1 MIGGLSK
8 STSLAALL
16 AVAGLA
22 LTGMSAQAA
31 DLGAGGNCCAD
42 LEERI
47 AELEATTARKG
58 NRKVSL
64 TVSGLVNESI
74 LFWDDG
80 VESNAYVTTNETQRS
95 RFRFLGSAK
104 IDNKWSAGYLLEIGV
119 RGNKE
124 NNLSQN
130 VSSSGKNLDVRQ
142 SAWYL
147 QNSDLGKVWVG
158 QTGTAGD
165 GITEINLAN
174 IGHFSNPQV
183 VGDTLGSFNLRNA
196 NGVLGATP
204 NQLANY
210 GGASTGNPG
219 EGFRFNVVKY
229 ETPTLAGFIGSAA
242 YGEDK
247 LWDIA
252 LRYAG
257 EMGGFKLAAGIAYE
271 KNNDGTSNP
280 RNCIRSQGGTVLGT
294 GNVSCDAV
302 GLSVSLMHV
311 PTGLFV
317 TGAYGEKT
325 DDNRQA
331 FVANLAALPNANTA
345 AGVGS
350 NARTRDR
357 DEFYLIQG
365 GIEQS
370 FFPIGKS
377 TLFGEYYDG
386 RFGAQGN
393 GSPAGASAQN
403 GTFTTGLISFGNGVG
418 TVSATEIEAWGV
430 GFNQNVA
437 AAALDMYVSYR
448 NYSFDVRDTKGVA
461 ANIND
466 IQTVIMGAR
475 IQF

>member
-1 MIGGLSK
+1 MFGGLSK

-16 AVAGLA
+16 AVAGVA
-22 LTGMSAQAA
+22 LSGFSAQAA
-31 DLGAGGNCCAD
+31 DLGGNCCAD

-64 TVSGLVNESI
+64 TVSGIVNESI
-74 LFWDDG
+74 LFFDDG

-104 IDNKWSAGYLLEIGV
+104 IDSKWSAGYLLEIGV

-130 VSSSGKNLDVRQ
+130 VSSSGKNLDVRH

-147 QNSDLGKVWVG
+147 QNADLGKVWVG
-158 QTGTAGD
+158 QTSNATD

-183 VGDTLGSFNLRNA
+183 LGDTLGSFNLRNG

-204 NQLANY
+204 NQLAGY
-210 GGASTGNPG
+210 GGPSTGNPG

-229 ETPTLAGFIGSAA
+229 ETPTIAGFIASAA

-247 LWDIA
+247 MWDVA

-257 EMGGFKLAAGIAYE
+257 EFGGFKLAAGIGYE

-280 RNCIRSQGGTVLGT
+280 RNCVRAQGGTALGNLT
-294 GNVSCDAV
+294 GDVSCDAV
-302 GLSVSLMHV
+302 GASASLMHV

-317 TGAYGEKT
+317 TGAYGERT
-325 DDNRQA
+325 DDNRQRFLA
-331 FVANLAALPNANTA
+331 NQPVAT
-345 AGVGS
+345 VGA
-350 NARTRDR
+350 NARTTKK

-365 GIEQS
+365 GIEQAFS
-370 FFPIGKS
+370 PVGKS
-377 TLFGEYYDG
+377 TFFGEYYDG
-386 RFGAQGN
+386 KFGAQVVN
-393 GSPAGASAQN
+393 ASAQN
-403 GTFTTGLISFGNGVG
+403 TSPNFNTSFISFGNGVG
-418 TVSATEIEAWGV
+418 TVAATDITAWGV
-430 GFNQNVA
+430 GFNQNIA
-437 AAALDMYVSYR
+437 AAAMDMYVSYR
-448 NYSFDVRDTKGVA
+448 NYSFDVRDTKGVS
-461 ANIND
+461 ANVND